1 MPCGH
6 QPWNIYDKI
15 NTSAI
20 LPESPLCLLF
30 HTTSLMFMCH
40 DVRSWSTWTPTRR
53 LYPNL
58 LSGNYGKV
66 CNLVKVTRLC
76 LVKSPNLTYPNL
88 SFVIS
93 SIQSFYLLFNIWHFD
108 SQLLFLSANILV
120 QDVYYDYIVYNF
132 DDARTPL
139 LIFVG
144 YQLSGLCLKISAHSL
159 WVENRALVFPIGWQR
174 CLSAQSITAKVIGIC
189 FNFNYTRSLAL
200 SLATWTLRLRDLFLI
215 GLQLP
220 RSREE
225 KELQRKRPI
234 SNTLYSNIQSLDRL
248 RNIIG

>member
-108 SQLLFLSANILV
+108 SQLLFLSANICEK
-120 QDVYYDYIVYNF
+120 F
-132 DDARTPL
+132 
-139 LIFVG
+139 
-144 YQLSGLCLKISAHSL
+144 SA
-159 WVENRALVFPIGWQR
+159 R
-174 CLSAQSITAKVIGIC
+174 CLLWLYRIQFWRRKNTTSNFRRVSAQRPLPQ
-189 FNFNYTRSLAL
+189 NFSA
-200 SLATWTLRLRDLFLI
+200 
-215 GLQLP
+215 
-220 RSREE
+220 
-225 KELQRKRPI
+225 
-234 SNTLYSNIQSLDRL
+234 
-248 RNIIG
+248 